1 MFPCQ
6 IPKLLSGSQDKS
18 GGWTSSTVN
27 WLSEVGWTVLS
38 KSCKQL
44 LYFFKLLLSFVPL
57 PAKHPNRKF
66 SVALTYH
73 FRMIPAPSKF
83 GLLQEAIDRAA
94 KDLVSLRRGK
104 VSDDKAFAIWP
115 LWVASSLRRGGRTL
129 IRPRTA
135 YPAVLPSPSQIVP
148 TERGPMVEM
157 ILESVINEGNGEIIT
172 ENRNYWSE
180 RQNSWD
186 FKKHLTR
193 RDLPHT
199 SVRIYSMMR

>member
-1 MFPCQ
+1 MFPYQ
-6 IPKLLSGSQDKS
+6 ISKLLSRSQDKC
-18 GGWTSSTVN
+18 GWWTSSTVN

-38 KSCKQL
+38 ESCKQL
-44 LYFFKLLLSFVPL
+44 LYFFKLLFSFVPL
-57 PAKHPNRKF
+57 PEKHHNRKF

-83 GLLQEAIDRAA
+83 GPSQEAIDRAA
-94 KDLVSLRRGK
+94 KGLVSLRRGK

-135 YPAVLPSPSQIVP
+135 YPAVLPSPPQIVP
-148 TERGPMVEM
+148 TEHGPTVEM
-157 ILESVINEGNGEIIT
+157 ILESVINEGTGEIIT

-180 RQNSWD
+180 QNSRD